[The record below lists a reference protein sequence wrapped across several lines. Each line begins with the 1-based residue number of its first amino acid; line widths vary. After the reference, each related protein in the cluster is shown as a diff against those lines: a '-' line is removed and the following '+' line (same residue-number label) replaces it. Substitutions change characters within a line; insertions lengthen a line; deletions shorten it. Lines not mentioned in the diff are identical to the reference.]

1 MEIKDL
7 EKLLSEMSLEEKV
20 GQMVQIPANMLTEG
34 GLITGPT
41 DSIEMTKETASL
53 VGSVLGKAGAENL
66 REMQDNFMKKHP
78 HHIPLLLMFDVIN
91 GMETIYPIPLAQG
104 CTFSEELVEAGA
116 KMAAREGTAKGLHVT
131 FSPMLDLVRDARWGR
146 VMESTGEDPWL
157 NAQLG
162 KAMVRGYQ
170 GASVIA
176 GEKIDLCREG
186 NIAGCIKHFAGY
198 GAPEGGRD
206 YENVELSER
215 TFREDYLPAYQ
226 AAVEEGCVMLMTSF
240 NSLNRIPSS
249 GNQWLMRKVLR
260 EEMGFEGVVIS
271 DYSAVDE
278 MINHGIAQDS
288 KEAAK
293 LAILAG
299 VDIDMV
305 SNAYVKYLAE
315 LVQEGEVPMALVD
328 EAVMRI
334 LKLKNDLGLF
344 ENPYKDG
351 SAEKEKEW
359 LGCAKHRAL
368 AREMAAASFV
378 LLKNE
383 GILPLQKDEKV
394 AFIGPYT
401 DNVEMFGSW
410 SFPTNPETVVTIRKG
425 VEAKGVEAL
434 WAKGC
439 YMQDKGQNTR
449 YGKQEEYDNS
459 EKQRLL
465 KEAIEI
471 ASKVDRIVLCL
482 GEHRDHSG
490 EAGSRANICLPE
502 NQMTLVRE
510 LCRVNPHI
518 VSVVFS
524 GRPLVIKEL
533 AELSEAVCMVW
544 MPGTEGGNAIADV
557 LYGDVLPQGRLSMS
571 MPRSVGQVPIYYN
584 RFRTGRPNIP
594 GDAVG
599 FVHGYIDESVKPLY
613 PFGYGLSYTKFEYSG
628 ITLNSKVLACK
639 TTEDTEESGRDELLA
654 RVMVTNVGEYAGTET
669 VQMYLRDVKGSV
681 IRPVKMLR
689 GIQKVNLQ
697 PGESKEVSFV
707 ITEEMLR
714 FYNIDMQFV
723 SEPGTCQVFIGPDSD
738 TENMA
743 EFELR

>member
-1 MEIKDL
+1 MELRDL
-7 EKLLSEMSLEEKV
+7 EKLLNEMSLEEKV

-41 DSIEMTKETASL
+41 DSIEMTEETTSL
-53 VGSVLGKAGAENL
+53 VGSILGKAGAEDL
-66 REMQDNFMKKHP
+66 RQIQEDFMAKHP

-91 GMETIYPIPLAQG
+91 GMETIFPIPLAQG
-104 CTFSEELVEAGA
+104 CTFSQELVEAGA
-116 KMAAREGTAKGLHVT
+116 RMAAKEATATGLHVT

-170 GASVIA
+170 GASKLA
-176 GEKIDLCREG
+176 GEKIDLRKEG

-206 YENVELSER
+206 YDNVELSER
-215 TFREDYLPAYQ
+215 TFREDYLPAYH

-240 NSLNRIPSS
+240 NTWNRIPSS
-249 GNQWLMRKVLR
+249 GNQWLMRRVLR
-260 EEMGFEGVVIS
+260 GEMGFEGVVIS

-315 LVQEGEVPMALVD
+315 LVREGEVPVAFID

-351 SAEKEKEW
+351 SVQKEKE
-359 LGCAKHRAL
+359 LFGCAEHRTV
-368 AREMAAASFV
+368 ARKMAAASFV
-378 LLKNE
+378 LLKNNAA
-383 GILPLQKDEKV
+383 LPLKKDAGERV
-394 AFIGPYT
+394 AFIGPY
-401 DNVEMFGSW
+401 VENTEMYGSW
-410 SFPTNPETVVTIRKG
+410 SFPTKPELGVTIRSG
-425 VEAKGVEAL
+425 VERKCAGNL
-434 WAKGC
+434 FAKGC

-449 YGKQEEYDNS
+449 YNTKEEYDGQQS
-459 EKQRLL
+459 KRWQ
-465 KEAIEI
+465 KEAVEL
-471 ASKVDRIVLCL
+471 AAKADKVVLCL

-490 EAGSRANICLPE
+490 EAGSRADISLPE
-502 NQMTLVRE
+502 EQMALVRAI
-510 LCRVNPHI
+510 RQVNPHI

-524 GRPLVIKEL
+524 GRPLAIREL
-533 AELSEAVCMVW
+533 VDISEAVLMVW
-544 MPGTEGGNAIADV
+544 MPGTEGGNAIADI
-557 LYGDVLPQGRLSMS
+557 LYGDAMPQGRLAMS

-584 RFRTGRPNIP
+584 HFRTGRPNVS
-594 GDAVG
+594 GNAVG
-599 FVHGYIDESVKPLY
+599 FVNGYIDESVKPLY
-613 PFGYGLSYTKFEYSG
+613 PFGYGLGYTQFDY
-628 ITLNSKVLACK
+628 SKVSLNTSTLLRGESTEACGK
-639 TTEDTEESGRDELLA
+639 EGLVA
-654 RVMVTNVGEYAGTET
+654 MVTVSNIGEFPGIET

-681 IRPVKMLR
+681 VRPMKMLR
-689 GIQKVNLQ
+689 GVAKVELQ
-697 PGESKEVSFV
+697 PGESRDVRFH

-714 FYNIDMQFV
+714 FYNIDMEYV
-723 SEPGTCQVFIGPDSD
+723 SEPGLCQVFIGPDSD
-738 TENMA
+738 TTNMA
-743 EFELR
+743 EFELK

>member
-1 MEIKDL
+1 MELREL
-7 EKLLSEMSLEEKV
+7 EKLLGEMSLEEKV
-20 GQMVQIPANMLTEG
+20 GQMVQLPANMLTEG
-34 GLITGPT
+34 GLMTGPT
-41 DSIEMTKETASL
+41 DTLEMTEETTAL
-53 VGSVLGKAGAENL
+53 VGSILGKVGAEDL
-66 REMQDNFMKKHP
+66 HKIQEEFVAKHP
-78 HHIPLLLMFDVIN
+78 HHIPLLLMYDVIN
-91 GMETIYPIPLAQG
+91 GMETIFPIPLAQG
-104 CTFSEELVEAGA
+104 CTFSEELVEACARVSA
-116 KMAAREGTAKGLHVT
+116 KEAAATGLHLT

-157 NAQLG
+157 NANLG

-170 GASVIA
+170 GSSRLA
-176 GEKIDLCREG
+176 GEVLDLRKEG

-206 YENVELSER
+206 YDNVELSER

-315 LVQEGEVPMALVD
+315 LVREGEVPERLVD

-351 SAEKEKEW
+351 CPQKEAA
-359 LGCAKHRAL
+359 LFGCEEHRAL
-368 AREMAAASFV
+368 AREAAAASFV

-383 GILPLQKDEKV
+383 QILPLQKVSGEKL
-394 AFIGPYT
+394 AFIGPYA
-401 DNVEMFGSW
+401 DHVEMYGSW
-410 SFPTNPETVVTIRKG
+410 SFPAKPETTVTIKAG
-425 VEAKGVEAL
+425 VAAKGVEAPFVQ
-434 WAKGC
+434 GC
-439 YMQDKGQNTR
+439 YMQDKAQCTR
-449 YGKQEEYDNS
+449 YGSRQEYNALDAKRMLEEAV
-459 EKQRLL
+459 EKA
-465 KEAIEI
+465 KYA
-471 ASKVDRIVLCL
+471 DRVVLCL
-482 GEHRDHSG
+482 GEHRDYSG
-490 EAGSRANICLPE
+490 EAGSRACISLPQ
-502 NQMTLVRE
+502 NQLE
-510 LCRVNPHI
+510 LLKTVHQVNQN
-518 VSVVFS
+518 VVTVVFS
-524 GRPLVIKEL
+524 GRPLVLGEVT
-533 AELSEAVCMVW
+533 ELSKAVLMVW
-544 MPGTEGGNAIADV
+544 MPGSEGGNAIADV
-557 LYGDVLPQGRLSMS
+557 LFGDVVPQGKLAMS

-584 RFRTGRPNIP
+584 RFRTGRPNRT
-594 GDAVG
+594 GDTVG
-599 FVHGYIDESVKPLY
+599 FVNGYIDESTMPLY
-613 PFGYGLSYTKFEYSG
+613 PFGYGLSYTKFEYTPVEISSD
-628 ITLNSKVLACK
+628 TLQKGQPVVAQ
-639 TTEDTEESGRDELLA
+639 
-654 RVMVTNVGEYAGTET
+654 VMVSNVGKYAATET

-689 GIQKVNLQ
+689 GVQKVTLQ
-697 PGESKEVSFV
+697 PGECGKVSFE

-714 FYNIDMQFV
+714 FYDINMEYV
-723 SEPGTCQVFIGPDSD
+723 SEPGQCQVFVGPDSD
-738 TENMA
+738 TENVAGFM
-743 EFELR
+743 LM

>member
-1 MEIKDL
+1 MELRDL

-20 GQMVQIPANMLTEG
+20 GQMVQLPANMLTDG
-34 GLITGPT
+34 GLLTGPT
-41 DSIEMTKETASL
+41 DSIEMTEETTSL
-53 VGSVLGKAGAENL
+53 VGSILGKAGAADLHRIQKE
-66 REMQDNFMKKHP
+66 FMAKHP

-91 GMETIYPIPLAQG
+91 GMETIFPIPLAQG

-116 KMAAREGTAKGLHVT
+116 RMAAAEATATGLHVT

-170 GASVIA
+170 GSSRVA
-176 GEKIDLCREG
+176 GETTDLCKEG

-206 YENVELSER
+206 YDNVELSER
-215 TFREDYLPAYQ
+215 TFREDYLPAYA

-249 GNQWLMRKVLR
+249 GNRWLMRQVLR
-260 EEMGFEGVVIS
+260 EELGFEGVVIS

-278 MINHGIAQDS
+278 MVHHGIAQDS
-288 KEAAK
+288 KDAAK

-315 LVQEGEVPMALVD
+315 LVREGEVPETLVD

-351 SAEKEKEW
+351 SERKEEELFCCKE
-359 LGCAKHRAL
+359 HRAL

-383 GILPLQKDEKV
+383 GILPLAKKSGEKI
-394 AFIGPYT
+394 AFVGPYVE
-401 DNVEMFGSW
+401 DVEMYGSW
-410 SFPTNPETVVTIRKG
+410 SFPTKPETTVTVKCGVEQKG
-425 VEAKGVEAL
+425 VDAL
-434 WAKGC
+434 FAGGC
-439 YMQDKGQNTR
+439 YVQDAGQNTR
-449 YGKQEEYDNS
+449 YNKKDEYDEVLAEQMLAEAVKVAS
-459 EKQRLL
+459 E
-465 KEAIEI
+465 AD
-471 ASKVDRIVLCL
+471 KVVLCL

-490 EAGSRANICLPE
+490 EAGSRACIQLPKQ
-502 NQMTLVRE
+502 QMELVRAVKK
-510 LCRVNPHI
+510 VNPHI

-533 AELSEAVCMVW
+533 AELSEAVLLVW

-557 LYGDVLPQGRLSMS
+557 LFGDRAPQGRLAMS
-571 MPRSVGQVPIYYN
+571 MPRSIGQVPIYYN
-584 RFRTGRPNIP
+584 RFRTGRPNRT

-599 FVHGYIDESVKPLY
+599 FVNGYIDESTRPLY
-613 PFGYGLSYTKFEYSG
+613 PFGYGLTYTRFEYSKVE
-628 ITLNSKVLACK
+628 LNKRFLRCSSAQTIDSDGK
-639 TTEDTEESGRDELLA
+639 LLA
-654 RVMVTNVGEYAGTET
+654 TVEVSNVGDCAATET
-669 VQMYLRDVKGSV
+669 VQLYLQDVKGSV

-689 GIQKVNLQ
+689 SVKKITLQ
-697 PGESKEVSFV
+697 PGECQEVSFE

-714 FYNIDMQFV
+714 FYNIDMEYV
-723 SEPGTCQVFIGPDSD
+723 SEPGLCRVFVGPDSD
-738 TENMA
+738 TENVA
-743 EFELR
+743 EFELV

>member
-1 MEIKDL
+1 MELRDL
-7 EKLLSEMSLEEKV
+7 EKLLGEMSLEEKV
-20 GQMVQIPANMLTEG
+20 GQMVQLPANMLTEG
-34 GLITGPT
+34 GLMTGPT
-41 DSIEMTKETASL
+41 DTLEMTEETTAL
-53 VGSVLGKAGAENL
+53 VGSILGKVGAEDL
-66 REMQDNFMKKHP
+66 HKIQEEFVAKHP
-78 HHIPLLLMFDVIN
+78 HHIPLLLMYDVIN
-91 GMETIYPIPLAQG
+91 GMETIFPIPLAQG
-104 CTFSEELVEAGA
+104 CTFSEELVEACARVAA
-116 KMAAREGTAKGLHVT
+116 KEAAATGLHLT

-157 NAQLG
+157 NANLG

-170 GASVIA
+170 GSSRLD
-176 GEKIDLCREG
+176 GEMLDLRKEG

-206 YENVELSER
+206 YDNVELSER

-240 NSLNRIPSS
+240 NSLNRVPSS

-278 MINHGIAQDS
+278 MINHGIAQNS

-315 LVQEGEVPMALVD
+315 LVREGEVPEHLVD
-328 EAVMRI
+328 EAVKRI

-351 SAEKEKEW
+351 CPQKEASLFCCEE
-359 LGCAKHRAL
+359 HRAL
-368 AREMAAASFV
+368 ARKMAAASFV

-383 GILPLQKDEKV
+383 QILPLQKVSGEKL
-394 AFIGPYT
+394 AFIGPYA
-401 DNVEMFGSW
+401 DHVEMYGSW
-410 SFPTNPETVVTIRKG
+410 SFPAKPETTVTIKAG
-425 VEAKGVEAL
+425 VAAKGVEAPFVQ
-434 WAKGC
+434 GC
-439 YMQDKGQNTR
+439 YMQDKAQCTR
-449 YGKQEEYDNS
+449 YGSRQEYNVSDAKRVLE
-459 EKQRLL
+459 
-465 KEAIEI
+465 EAAEV
-471 ASKVDRIVLCL
+471 AKCADKVVLCL
-482 GEHRDHSG
+482 GEHRDYSG
-490 EAGSRANICLPE
+490 EAGSRACISLPKNQLELLKAVHQVNQNIV
-502 NQMTLVRE
+502 T
-510 LCRVNPHI
+510 
-518 VSVVFS
+518 VVFS
-524 GRPLVIKEL
+524 GRPLVLGEVT
-533 AELSEAVCMVW
+533 ELSKAVLMVW

-557 LYGDVLPQGRLSMS
+557 LFGDVVPQGKLAMS

-584 RFRTGRPNIP
+584 RFRTGRPNRT

-599 FVHGYIDESVKPLY
+599 FVNGYIDESTMPLY
-613 PFGYGLSYTKFEYSG
+613 PFGYGLSYTKFEYSPVE
-628 ITLNSKVLACK
+628 ISSDTLQKGQSVVAQ
-639 TTEDTEESGRDELLA
+639 
-654 RVMVTNVGEYAGTET
+654 VMVSNVGEYAATET

-681 IRPVKMLR
+681 IRPMRMLR
-689 GIQKVNLQ
+689 GVQKVTLQ
-697 PGESKEVSFV
+697 PGECRKVSFE

-714 FYNIDMQFV
+714 FYDINMDYV
-723 SEPGTCQVFIGPDSD
+723 SEPGQCQVFVGPDSN

-743 EFELR
+743 EFMLM